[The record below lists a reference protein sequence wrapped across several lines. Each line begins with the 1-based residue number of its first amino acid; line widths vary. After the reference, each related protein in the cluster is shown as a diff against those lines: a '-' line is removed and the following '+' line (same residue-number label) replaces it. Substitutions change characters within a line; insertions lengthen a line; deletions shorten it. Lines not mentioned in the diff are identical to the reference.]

1 MEHLAVAED
10 LTERSAQ
17 VVLQLAHHR
26 ARFAR
31 TFAGRAHLLLSIRVG
46 TGARRGP
53 GVIASATNP
62 SRGWDR
68 VHDPQDP
75 NDARG
80 DGRGNAQAMTPEAVL
95 LRQLIRFNEPA
106 APIAIPAVLALY
118 FYYGDTVLLILAL
131 SIVPTAVIQ
140 RFAVYYAKR
149 NRIAE
154 GTTALALAIWCP
166 VLAMAIFAP
175 ALWPLTAVFCILS
188 VVLALPFVT
197 SEHLLRLV
205 IVASGILVVGAT
217 TTMFDPLLPL
227 DGVSDLLVKGC
238 AAFAALV
245 GAILCMF
252 SIRQSNNRLIDT
264 LDDTRAANE
273 ALRESEQ
280 SLERKV
286 SERTAELAK
295 SHREL
300 AQARDAALQ
309 ASRAKSD
316 FLANMSHEL
325 RTPLNA
331 IIGYGEMLQEEARD
345 SEHDEYLADLERI
358 VAAGRHLLGL
368 INDVLDLS
376 KIEAGKME
384 VHLDA
389 FDLDA
394 FARDIEGT
402 ITPLVHK
409 NANTIEVRCGLRLGS
424 MRSDATK
431 IRQVLFNI
439 LSNASKFTRNGE
451 ITLDVERDPVP
462 AGGNWINFQIRDT
475 GIGMTPEQ
483 LGRVFEAFSQAEE
496 TTARDYGGT
505 GLGLAITR
513 QFCEILG
520 GSIRCESEPGVGSM
534 FEVRLPDHASLDEQR
549 APATSGTEDDL
560 ADDTTVL
567 VVDDDAAARDLIG
580 RFLRREGFAVLTA
593 ANGEQAMR
601 MVREQRP
608 DVITLDVIMPGMDGW
623 EVLRALKAD
632 SELED
637 IPVILMTITND
648 HNLGY
653 ALGAAEYLT
662 KPVDWDR
669 LGAVLDRMHPGHRGT
684 ALVVDDDFSARD
696 IARRA
701 LERAGWQVREA
712 ADGRVAL
719 DAIAHDIPSLI
730 ILDLMMPEMDG
741 FDLAASLH
749 ERPDWRDI
757 PIIVVTSMDV
767 SAADRARLGGGV
779 GRIFQKGDYA
789 MSDLIEEIR
798 RIVGAKTR
806 TSH

>member
-1 MEHLAVAED
+1 MPYAA
-10 LTERSAQ
+10 TR
-17 VVLQLAHHR
+17 
-26 ARFAR
+26 
-31 TFAGRAHLLLSIRVG
+31 
-46 TGARRGP
+46 P
-53 GVIASATNP
+53 GGGS
-62 SRGWDR
+62 R
-68 VHDPQDP
+68 VHDPHDLP
-75 NDARG
+75 V
-80 DGRGNAQAMTPEAVL
+80 MTPEAVL
-95 LRQLIRFNEPA
+95 LRQLISFNEPA

-118 FYYGDTVLLILAL
+118 WYYGDTVLLILAL
-131 SIVPTAVIQ
+131 AIVPTAVIQ
-140 RFAVYYAKR
+140 RFAVYYAKH
-149 NRIAE
+149 NRVAE

-197 SEHLLRLV
+197 SAHLLRLLL
-205 IVASGILVVGAT
+205 VASGILVIGAT
-217 TTMFDPLLPL
+217 ATMFDPLLPL
-227 DGVSDLLVKGC
+227 DGVSDLLVKSL

-252 SIRQSNNRLIDT
+252 SIRQSNNRLSDT
-264 LDDTRAANE
+264 LEDTRAANE

-286 SERTAELAK
+286 AERTAELAK

-331 IIGYGEMLQEEARD
+331 IIGYGEMLQEEVRD
-345 SEHDEYLADLERI
+345 NEHDEYLTDLERI
-358 VAAGRHLLGL
+358 VASGRHLLGL

-384 VHLDA
+384 VHVEA
-389 FDLDA
+389 FDLDE
-394 FARDIEGT
+394 FARGIEGT
-402 ITPLVHK
+402 ISPLVHK
-409 NANTIEVRCGLRLGS
+409 NSNTIEVRCGTRLGS

-431 IRQVLFNI
+431 VRQVLFNV
-439 LSNASKFTRNGE
+439 LSNASKFTRDGV
-451 ITLDVERDPVP
+451 ITLELEREAVP
-462 AGGNWINFQIRDT
+462 AGEDWITFRISDT

-520 GSIRCESEPGVGSM
+520 GSIRVESEPGVGSM
-534 FEVRLPDHASLDEQR
+534 FEVRLPDLATVDDWQ
-549 APATSGTEDDL
+549 APVTAGTGKLATNEIAG
-560 ADDTTVL
+560 DTTVL
-567 VVDDDAAARDLIG
+567 VVDDDAAARDLIS
-580 RFLRREGFAVLTA
+580 RFLHREGFAVLTA

-601 MVREQRP
+601 MAREQRP

-623 EVLRALKAD
+623 EVLRALKAAP
-632 SELED
+632 ELEG

-648 HNLGY
+648 QNLGY

-669 LGAVLDRMHPGHRGT
+669 LGSVLDRMHVGHRGT
-684 ALVVDDDFSARD
+684 ALVVDDDLSARD
-696 IARRA
+696 LAKRA

-712 ADGRVAL
+712 ENGRVAL
-719 DAIAHDIPSLI
+719 DVIALDTPSLI

-741 FDLAASLH
+741 FAFVASLH
-749 ERPDWRDI
+749 ERPDWRNI

-779 GRIFQKGDYA
+779 GRILQKGDYS
-789 MSDLIEEIR
+789 MTDLIEEIR
-798 RIVGAKTR
+798 RIVTVKTR
-806 TSH
+806 MTR

>member
-1 MEHLAVAED
+1 
-10 LTERSAQ
+10 
-17 VVLQLAHHR
+17 
-26 ARFAR
+26 
-31 TFAGRAHLLLSIRVG
+31 
-46 TGARRGP
+46 
-53 GVIASATNP
+53 
-62 SRGWDR
+62 
-68 VHDPQDP
+68 
-75 NDARG
+75 
-80 DGRGNAQAMTPEAVL
+80 MTPDALL
-95 LRQLIRFNEPA
+95 LRQLISFNEPA

-118 FYYGDTVLLILAL
+118 WYAGDTVLLILAL
-131 SIVPTAVIQ
+131 AIVPTVVIQ
-140 RFAVYYAKR
+140 RFAVYYANH

-154 GTTALALAIWCP
+154 ATTALALAIWCP

-197 SEHLLRLV
+197 RAHLLRLLL
-205 IVASGILVVGAT
+205 VASGILLVGAT
-217 TTMFDPLLPL
+217 ATMFDPLLPFH
-227 DGVSDLLVKGC
+227 GVSDWLVKGC

-252 SIRQSNNRLIDT
+252 SIRQSNNRLSDT
-264 LDDTRAANE
+264 LEDTRAANE
-273 ALRESEQ
+273 ALRESEL

-286 SERTAELAK
+286 AERTAELAK

-331 IIGYGEMLQEEARD
+331 IIGYGEMLQEEMRD
-345 SEHDEYLADLERI
+345 NEHGEYLTDLERI
-358 VAAGRHLLGL
+358 VASGRHLLGL

-384 VHLDA
+384 VHVEA
-389 FDLDA
+389 FDLDE
-394 FARDIEGT
+394 FVRGIEGT
-402 ITPLVHK
+402 ISPLVHK
-409 NANTIEVRCGLRLGS
+409 NSNTIEVRCGSRLGS
-424 MRSDATK
+424 MHSDATK
-431 IRQVLFNI
+431 VRQVLFNI
-439 LSNASKFTRNGE
+439 LSNASKFTRNGV
-451 ITLDVERDPVP
+451 ITLELEREVVP
-462 AGGNWINFQIRDT
+462 AGEDWINFRIRDT
-475 GIGMTPEQ
+475 GIGMTHEQ
-483 LGRVFEAFSQAEE
+483 LSRVFEAFTQAEE

-534 FEVRLPDHASLDEQR
+534 FEVRLPDRPPIAEQQAPVTAGTGRLASDE
-549 APATSGTEDDL
+549 L
-560 ADDTTVL
+560 ASDTTVL
-567 VVDDDAAARDLIG
+567 VVDDDAAARDLIS
-580 RFLRREGFAVLTA
+580 RFLRRQGFAVLTA

-601 MVREQRP
+601 MAREQRP

-623 EVLRALKAD
+623 EVLRALKAKPG
-632 SELED
+632 LED

-648 HNLGY
+648 QNLGY

-669 LGAVLDRMHPGHRGT
+669 LATVLDRMHVGHPRM
-684 ALVVDDDFSARD
+684 ALVVDDDLSARD
-696 IARRA
+696 IAKRA

-712 ADGRVAL
+712 ENGRVAL
-719 DAIAHDIPSLI
+719 DAIAHDTPSLI
-730 ILDLMMPEMDG
+730 MLDLMMPEMDG
-741 FDLAASLH
+741 FEFVASLH
-749 ERPDWRDI
+749 ERPDWRSI

-779 GRIFQKGDYA
+779 ERILQKGDYT

-798 RIVGAKTR
+798 RIVTIKTR
-806 TSH
+806 MSH